1 MRENFA
7 KILSGFRQDL
17 GKSLYQDP
25 FRIYSPIRQ
34 GSWQENNKISQNTKL
49 TNPAKLQSGS
59 CSELFKNMRFQ
70 ILQDNFHPNQDLDKK
85 M

>member
-1 MRENFA
+1 M
-7 KILSGFRQDL
+7 
-17 GKSLYQDP
+17 KSTCQDP
-25 FRIYSPIRQ
+25 VRSDSHIRQ

-49 TNPAKLQSGS
+49 ANPAKLQSGS

-70 ILQDNFHPNQDLDKK
+70 TFQDNVNPNQDLDKK